1 MDCPDFWAKKC
12 PDCPDFLG
20 ENVLICPGFKV
31 KFCPDFLI
39 FALKIY

>member
-39 FALKIY
+39 FA